1 MSEADIDDDPCDF
14 PQLLPGGRRVVVTRP
29 SGTNFTASGG
39 VSVVDLQTG
48 AREDHAF
55 GDGRYGG
62 ELLPIGEVNGRTL
75 IAGLVHDVARDAAE
89 LLVLDADDL
98 GAGPVARLLL
108 PVRVP
113 FGLHGAWL
121 AGV

>member
-1 MSEADIDDDPCDF
+1 VRVATNWRPRPGTRRTKRSPVYEAT
-14 PQLLPGGRRVVVTRP
+14 PGSLRRW
-29 SGTNFTASGG
+29 
-39 VSVVDLQTG
+39 VDLQTG
-48 AREDHAF
+48 AREDHVF

-62 ELLPIGEVNGRTL
+62 ELLPIGEVDGRTL

-121 AGV
+121 PGL